1 MKPPRAPKPLD
12 ELLAEH
18 GHRLPAVLG
27 QGLRPTV
34 AGRYLHWDRL
44 RHLAPPDDLDHE
56 EWWLGVK
63 LSRRGQSRPL
73 PLRDTGG
80 RPFFFMLPDRVQEAL
95 HRIDSRLRGRIGV
108 SERVAT
114 PDARD
119 RFIIDSLIEEAITS
133 SQLEGASTTRAAAK
147 DMLRAG
153 RRPRDR
159 SERMIHN
166 NYRAM
171 EAVRR
176 IRSEA
181 LALPEVLRLHA
192 MLTADTLDDP
202 EAAGRIQRPGDERI
216 QVVDHRSQRVLHTP
230 PPAEDL
236 PDRLAAMIRF
246 ANRRPPERSLG
257 DSALRNRG
265 RPDQRRKRARSSP
278 VPCEDGGFLH
288 PVIRAIVLHFWLA
301 YDHPFEDGNGRTA
314 RALFYWSMLHHDY
327 WTFEFIS
334 ISRQLVQAP
343 ARYARAFLH
352 TETDGNDLT
361 YFIVHQIGVILRAL
375 DDLDTWIEKKSEE
388 IREVE
393 RILKDSASLNHRQL
407 ALLAHTLRHPDA
419 GYTIREHRTS
429 HGVAYAT
436 ARADLLRLAE
446 LGLLDQR
453 RIGKKASVFD
463 TPPDLEARI
472 RALPPRRDA

>member
-1 MKPPRAPKPLD
+1 MKLPLAPKPLD
-12 ELLAEH
+12 ELLARH

-34 AGRYLHWDRL
+34 GGRYLHWDRL
-44 RHLAPPDDLDHE
+44 RHRAPPDGLDHE

-63 LSRRGQSRPL
+63 LSRRSQARSL

-80 RPFFFMLPDRVQEAL
+80 RPFSFMLPDPVQAAL
-95 HRIDSRLRGRIGV
+95 HRIDSQLRGWIGV
-108 SERVAT
+108 PERVAN
-114 PDARD
+114 PDTRD

-153 RRPRDR
+153 RRPRDH

-166 NYRAM
+166 NYQAM
-171 EAVRR
+171 EAVRK
-176 IRSEA
+176 IRGEPLT
-181 LALPEVLRLHA
+181 LASVLVLHT

-202 EAAGRIQRPGDERI
+202 EAAGRIQRPGDERV
-216 QVVDHRSQRVLHTP
+216 QVVDHRDQRVLHTP
-230 PPAEDL
+230 PPAEEL
-236 PDRLAAMIRF
+236 PDRLASMIRF
-246 ANRRPPERSLG
+246 ANRRPQGRSLG
-257 DSALRNRG
+257 DSAPRNRG
-265 RPDQRRKRARSSP
+265 RPDQRRRRARNSP
-278 VPCEDGGFLH
+278 ATSEDGGFLH

-301 YDHPFEDGNGRTA
+301 YEHPFEDGNGRTA

-327 WTFEFIS
+327 WMFEFIS

-343 ARYARAFLH
+343 ALFARAFLH

-361 YFIVHQIGVILRAL
+361 YFIEHQIGVILRAL
-375 DDLDTWIEKKSEE
+375 DDLDAYIERKAAET
-388 IREVE
+388 REVE
-393 RILKDSASLNHRQL
+393 GALRRATDLNHRQL
-407 ALLAHTLRHPDA
+407 ALLAHALRHPDA
-419 GYTIREHRTS
+419 AYTIREHRTS
-429 HGVAYAT
+429 HGVVYAT

-446 LGLLDQR
+446 LGLLDR
-453 RIGKKASVFD
+453 RRAGRKTLVFD

-472 RALPPRRDA
+472 RALPPAAP

>member
-1 MKPPRAPKPLD
+1 MKPPRTPKPLED
-12 ELLAEH
+12 LLAEH
-18 GHRLPAVLG
+18 GHRLPAMLG
-27 QGLRPTV
+27 QGLHPTV
-34 AGRYLHWDRL
+34 GGRYLHWDRL

-56 EWWLGVK
+56 EWWLWVK
-63 LSRRGQSRPL
+63 LSRRSQSRPL

-95 HRIDSRLRGRIGV
+95 HRIDSQLRGRIGV
-108 SERVAT
+108 SERVET
-114 PDARD
+114 PDTRD

-153 RRPRDR
+153 RRPRDH

-171 EAVRR
+171 ETVRR

-181 LALPEVLRLHA
+181 LALPAVLRLHA
-192 MLTADTLDDP
+192 MLTDDTLDDP
-202 EAAGRIQRPGDERI
+202 EAAGRIQRPEDKRV
-216 QVVDHRSQRVLHTP
+216 QVIDHRDQRVLHTP
-230 PPAEDL
+230 PPAEEL

-246 ANRRPPERSLG
+246 ANREA
-257 DSALRNRG
+257 D
-265 RPDQRRKRARSSP
+265 
-278 VPCEDGGFLH
+278 EDGGFLH

-301 YDHPFEDGNGRTA
+301 YEHPFEDGNGRTA

-327 WTFEFIS
+327 WMFEFIS

-343 ARYARAFLH
+343 VRYARAFLH

-375 DDLDTWIEKKSEE
+375 DDLDTWIERKIGET
-388 IREVE
+388 REVE
-393 RILKDSASLNHRQL
+393 RILKGSTSLNHRQL
-407 ALLAHTLRHPDA
+407 ALLAHALRHPDA
-419 GYTIREHRTS
+419 ACTIREHRTS

-472 RALPPRRDA
+472 RALPSRRDA

>member
-1 MKPPRAPKPLD
+1 M
-12 ELLAEH
+12 
-18 GHRLPAVLG
+18 
-27 QGLRPTV
+27 
-34 AGRYLHWDRL
+34 
-44 RHLAPPDDLDHE
+44 
-56 EWWLGVK
+56 
-63 LSRRGQSRPL
+63 
-73 PLRDTGG
+73 
-80 RPFFFMLPDRVQEAL
+80 
-95 HRIDSRLRGRIGV
+95 
-108 SERVAT
+108 AT
-114 PDARD
+114 PDTRD

-192 MLTADTLDDP
+192 MLTDDTLDDP
-202 EAAGRIQRPGDERI
+202 EAAGRIQRPGDERVR
-216 QVVDHRSQRVLHTP
+216 VVDHRDQRVLHTP
-230 PPAEDL
+230 PPAEEL
-236 PDRLAAMIRF
+236 PERLAAMIRF
-246 ANRRPPERSLG
+246 ANREA
-257 DSALRNRG
+257 D
-265 RPDQRRKRARSSP
+265 
-278 VPCEDGGFLH
+278 EDGGFLH

-301 YDHPFEDGNGRTA
+301 YEHPFEDGNGRTA

-327 WTFEFIS
+327 WMFEFIS

-375 DDLDTWIEKKSEE
+375 DDLDTWIERKIGET
-388 IREVE
+388 REVE
-393 RILKDSASLNHRQL
+393 RILKGSTSLNHRQL
-407 ALLAHTLRHPDA
+407 ALLAHALRHPDTA
-419 GYTIREHRTS
+419 CTIREHRTS

-463 TPPDLEARI
+463 TPPGLEARI
-472 RALPPRRDA
+472 RALPSRHDA

>member
-12 ELLAEH
+12 ELLAKH

-34 AGRYLHWDRL
+34 GGRYLHWDRL

-95 HRIDSRLRGRIGV
+95 HRIDSQLRGRIGV
-108 SERVAT
+108 PERVAT
-114 PDARD
+114 PDTRD

-176 IRSEA
+176 TRSEA

-192 MLTADTLDDP
+192 MLTDDTLDDP
-202 EAAGRIQRPGDERI
+202 EAAGRIQRPGDERVR
-216 QVVDHRSQRVLHTP
+216 VVDHHDQRVLHTP
-230 PPAEDL
+230 PAAEEL
-236 PDRLAAMIRF
+236 PERLAAMIRF
-246 ANRRPPERSLG
+246 ANREA
-257 DSALRNRG
+257 D
-265 RPDQRRKRARSSP
+265 
-278 VPCEDGGFLH
+278 EDGGFLH

-301 YDHPFEDGNGRTA
+301 YEHPFEDGNGRTA

-327 WTFEFIS
+327 WMFEFIS

-361 YFIVHQIGVILRAL
+361 YFIVHQVGVILRAL
-375 DDLDTWIEKKSEE
+375 DDLDTWIERKIGET
-388 IREVE
+388 REVE
-393 RILKDSASLNHRQL
+393 RILKGSAILNHRQL
-407 ALLAHTLRHPDA
+407 ALLAHALRHPDTA
-419 GYTIREHRTS
+419 CTIREHRTS

-463 TPPDLEARI
+463 TPPGLEARI
-472 RALPPRRDA
+472 RALPSRRDA